1 MTGQLSVRSGRLSRV
16 PMNQLV
22 ATQAAAVLMLLGAAG
37 GGLAVTCAACAAA
50 GLLTIT
56 WVRVRGRWVFEW
68 LGLVARFAAR
78 RHIRALGDPPA
89 ILALVAP
96 RTRLA
101 TTRLSGAPAAVLIDD
116 LGLTTLVELPTLP
129 RFDSLDLDPA
139 IRLQLVLTGVPAT
152 TARAGP
158 AAISYR
164 SLSRGDP
171 LARFR
176 MILAIR
182 ALRQGTESDED
193 LRRALTA
200 AIRKLRRELG
210 TSAAGPLTETAL
222 VRVIAELAHAEAGAG
237 LHETWTGL
245 AVGGLAQ
252 VTFRCTPEPGAGISA
267 RLISRLL
274 HLPATATT
282 VALTFDPPSLL
293 VRVAAPTL
301 DTAIQDLGRLL
312 ASERMTAQHHD
323 GEQLAGLAATLPL
336 ATASH
341 QSGPSSH
348 GLALPVINHG
358 LMLGRSRQGRPVLI
372 RPFRPEPTR
381 MVLVGTTRCAQLI
394 AFRALAVGARV
405 LVSTDRP
412 AAWAP
417 LLHGLDGD
425 ESLRLLSS
433 TSGEPPAGSPLRPV
447 LLVQD
452 SGAPGIGVTLPW
464 VTTLTVLEQVDAGLA
479 ASADLLLLQ
488 PLTPDEA
495 ASLGPALALGETA
508 GLLTRMSPGTVA
520 VVTTQAVRWAALTPT
535 SVEKVLIG
543 QPARI
548 LALQRN
554 KRQISI

>member
-1 MTGQLSVRSGRLSRV
+1 MTGQLSVRSGRLLRV

-56 WVRVRGRWVFEW
+56 WVRIRGRWVFQW

-78 RHIRALGDPPA
+78 RRIRALGDPPA

-96 RTRLA
+96 GTRLA
-101 TTRLSGAPAAVLIDD
+101 TTRLSGEPAAVLIDD
-116 LGLTTLVELPTLP
+116 LGLTALVELPTLP

-152 TARAGP
+152 TTRAGP

-164 SLSRGDP
+164 ALSRGDP

-182 ALRQGTESDED
+182 ALRQGTEPDEH

-210 TSAAGPLTETAL
+210 TSAAGPLTETAT

-237 LHETWTGL
+237 LHETWNGL
-245 AVGGLAQ
+245 TIGGLTQA
-252 VTFRCTPEPGAGISA
+252 TFRCSPEPGAAVSA

-282 VALTFDPPSLL
+282 VALTFDPPSLS
-293 VRVAAPTL
+293 VRIASPLLGPAV
-301 DTAIQDLGRLL
+301 QDLGRLV
-312 ASERMTAQHHD
+312 ASERMTVRRHD
-323 GEQLAGLAATLPL
+323 GEHLAGLSGTLPL
-336 ATASH
+336 AGIV
-341 QSGPSSH
+341 SGNP
-348 GLALPVINHG
+348 GIGPALPTINHG

-381 MVLVGTTRCAQLI
+381 TVLVGTTRCAQLI

-425 ESLRLLSS
+425 ESLRLH
-433 TSGEPPAGSPLRPV
+433 SGQVPAGSPLRPV

-452 SGAPGIGVTLPW
+452 GGPGISATLPW
-464 VTTLTVLEQVDAGLA
+464 VTTLTVLEQMDAGLA

-495 ASLGPALALGETA
+495 AALGPALALGETA

-520 VVTTQAVRWAALTPT
+520 VVTSQAVRWAALTPT